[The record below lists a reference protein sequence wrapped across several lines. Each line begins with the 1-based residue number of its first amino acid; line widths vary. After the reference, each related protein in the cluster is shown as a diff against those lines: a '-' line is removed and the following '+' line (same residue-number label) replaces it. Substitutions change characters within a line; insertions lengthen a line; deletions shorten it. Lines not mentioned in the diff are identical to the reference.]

1 MSDQKIIVLH
11 GFKPDEALAAMR
23 ALKSALPA
31 GGDTAF
37 ATTTDTN
44 IDWKV
49 GELIEHITEE
59 HRRFREMP
67 KKA

>member
-1 MSDQKIIVLH
+1 
-11 GFKPDEALAAMR
+11 MR